1 MVNKK
6 WNIQPKG
13 YLSALRRIM
22 RKTVKNDRWGIA
34 GRIRGGWHELWI
46 ELIDVSSWITTILQ

>member
-6 WNIQPKG
+6 RNLQPKG

-34 GRIRGGWHELWI
+34 GRIRGRWHELWI
-46 ELIDVSSWITTILQ
+46 ELSF